1 MPKVPDTE
9 NDRLVIRNVEFIGG
23 MAERHGWRPESS
35 LPEVAFAGRSNVGK
49 SSLLNTLVR
58 RKSFARV
65 SRTPGRTREINF
77 FRINNGFVLVDL
89 PGYGYARVSKE
100 RKAEWMPLLGSYL
113 RQTSQLRGIVLLLV
127 SACAASAPYAAAQQQ
142 TLNPIAD
149 DTTGRGS
156 VPVGYGTLRQ
166 DEIAIRMELPG
177 LIVRAIPL
185 DENLIRLLTPD
196 SYRALRELQESN
208 KQAIAAVTRRTG
220 GRSPDLWYV
229 SFYGVQPDVHFSP
242 MELVITSSGRDFRPL
257 EVIPLSSGFGE
268 QRLKQREA
276 QSALYLFDEAIDLDQ
291 PLSVSFQNVRD
302 DSWEQILTRV
312 ERERAL
318 VRARASHPSQ

>member
-1 MPKVPDTE
+1 MNRTKTLFLAAMV
-9 NDRLVIRNVEFIGG
+9 
-23 MAERHGWRPESS
+23 
-35 LPEVAFAGRSNVGK
+35 VA
-49 SSLLNTLVR
+49 L
-58 RKSFARV
+58 
-65 SRTPGRTREINF
+65 
-77 FRINNGFVLVDL
+77 
-89 PGYGYARVSKE
+89 
-100 RKAEWMPLLGSYL
+100 
-113 RQTSQLRGIVLLLV
+113 
-127 SACAASAPYAAAQQQ
+127 SACAAGAPSAAAQQQ

-257 EVIPLSSGFGE
+257 EVLPLSSGFGE

-276 QSALYLFDEAIDLDQ
+276 QSAIYLFDEAIDLDQ
-291 PLSVSFQNVRD
+291 PLSVTFQNIRD
-302 DSWEQILTRV
+302 DTWEQILTRI

>member
-1 MPKVPDTE
+1 MSHH
-9 NDRLVIRNVEFIGG
+9 RLI
-23 MAERHGWRPESS
+23 
-35 LPEVAFAGRSNVGK
+35 LCAGAIAA
-49 SSLLNTLVR
+49 L
-58 RKSFARV
+58 
-65 SRTPGRTREINF
+65 
-77 FRINNGFVLVDL
+77 
-89 PGYGYARVSKE
+89 
-100 RKAEWMPLLGSYL
+100 
-113 RQTSQLRGIVLLLV
+113 
-127 SACAASAPYAAAQQQ
+127 SACATRTPVAEAQQT
-142 TLNPIAD
+142 TLTPIGED
-149 DTTGRGS
+149 STGRAS

-166 DEIAIRMELPG
+166 DDIAIRMELPG

-208 KQAIAAVTRRTG
+208 KQSIAAVTRRTG
-220 GRSPDLWYV
+220 GRVPDLWYV

-257 EVIPLSSGFGE
+257 EVLPLSSGFGE

-276 QSALYLFDEAIDLDQ
+276 QSAIYLYDEDVDLDQ

-302 DSWEQILTRV
+302 DTWEQVLTRI

-318 VRARASHPSQ
+318 VRARASHPAPTQ